1 MQSISIHLMPQDLVN
16 SVILSSNCF
25 KVKIKFKIQGHK
37 LFRNQ
42 GRDMNF
48 IVDSDCFAAKVKIKI
63 DQGNKNQVQ

>member
-1 MQSISIHLMPQDLVN
+1 MHSISIHLMPQDLVN
-16 SVILSSNCF
+16 SVVKQLF

-48 IVDSDCFAAKVKIKI
+48 IVDSDCIAAKVKIKI
-63 DQGNKNQVQ
+63 DQGNKNQVH